1 MLTTLSSCALH
12 APGSFFFYPWKPLLQ
27 FALGD
32 SYEDAYQ
39 SFRRDHSQG
48 ANIALHLVALAWT
61 MLANYGLLYLV
72 DRHLFPEVL
81 TLGGI
86 LGTSSRALLNA
97 RFPPLPLSY
106 LTAVVQIIVL
116 MCSPAPIEC
125 SSLVTAFVGA
135 AYIAGPLM
143 TAHQLELGA
152 AAAFGVMLVLVKL
165 LRGSE
170 VRVSQSV
177 SQSVITT
184 LLPAEHM
191 VHIYT
196 LGLTLTLTLTR
207 CA

>member
-143 TAHQLELGA
+143 TAHQLEIGA
-152 AAAFGVMLVLVKL
+152 AAAFGAMLVLVKL

-170 VRVSQSV
+170 VRLRQSVGQSV
-177 SQSVITT
+177 SQSVIT
-184 LLPAEHM
+184 
-191 VHIYT
+191 
-196 LGLTLTLTLTR
+196 R